1 MWLLE
6 LDFQL
11 CFIFVPL
18 LVLYIRSST
27 DKVSKFAFKFIQLV
41 FLVSSLSAGFWVN
54 EKNAN
59 SLTKYFFLT
68 EYYGENIKPY
78 VRCGGFLIGYN
89 LGIAYFNFKKG
100 HCKETFWI
108 VKILNKK
115 IYRIVLPLFGFVG
128 LNIVAFSFAHS
139 NNNSLTLSNFF
150 YFTSL
155 RTLVPLLVA
164 LIILP
169 SLFGYLSAIK
179 SLS

>member
-27 DKVSKFAFKFIQLV
+27 DKVSKYAFICIQLI
-41 FLVSSLSAGFWVN
+41 FLASSLTAGFWVN
-54 EKNAN
+54 EKHAN

-100 HCKETFWI
+100 HCKDTFWI
-108 VKILNKK
+108 IKLLKNKIN
-115 IYRIVLPLFGFVG
+115 RIVFPLLGFVG
-128 LNIVAFSFAHS
+128 LNVVAFSFALS
-139 NNNSLTLSNFF
+139 NNNNLSLANFF

-169 SLFGYLSAIK
+169 SLFGYISAIK